1 MAKWAYKYV
10 AILLIYTATS
20 ASAQAES
27 SAMGF
32 FQGWQLYHSEGEIT
46 IVQNGIRTIYKAET
60 EKPREI
66 LLIPQDMIQTGKG
79 TAEIQLITGSL
90 TANQPVSKSPSPEK
104 TYTVI
109 KMGENT
115 SFLVDRPENKEITLE
130 LLYGRARVITGTAEP
145 GIVFRTGTSVTT
157 LRNCDMGIDYIIK
170 PGITQP
176 VLSLYCF
183 YGQGEVIPRYTPGT
197 EPAKFSLKAEETF
210 SLEYRIPY
218 SYMERRSLD
227 SQILAY
233 WQANPFSPGAPLPV
247 PQGVSNPTRI
257 AAGSPAITQPVSQA
271 GENDLPPE
279 ENSEQTSES
288 PKLKRSKGISV
299 FGLVSGILLASG
311 GGAMLYFNN
320 NKAITSDPD
329 FQKKLFFSSFA
340 PIGLG
345 TLFIVGSIINPSK

>member
-1 MAKWAYKYV
+1 MAKRAYKYIV
-10 AILLIYTATS
+10 IFLIYIAAS
-20 ASAQAES
+20 AGAQAES
-27 SAMGF
+27 SAMSF

-46 IVQNGIRTIYKAET
+46 VVQNGVRTVYKAGT

-90 TANQPVSKSPSPEK
+90 TANQPAGKSPSPEK

-115 SFLVDRPENKEITLE
+115 SFLVDRSENKEITLE

-157 LRNCDMGIDYIIK
+157 LRNCDMGIDYISK

-176 VLSLYCF
+176 ILSLYCF

-218 SYMERRSLD
+218 SYMERKSID

-233 WQANPFSPGAPLPV
+233 WQANPFTLGAPLPV
-247 PQGVSNPTRI
+247 PQGVSNPPQI
-257 AAGSPAITQPVSQA
+257 IAGSTAVASAASQA
-271 GENDLPPE
+271 GADNLTQEDNPL
-279 ENSEQTSES
+279 QTSNS
-288 PKLKRSKGISV
+288 PKLKRAKGINV
-299 FGLVSGILLASG
+299 VGMVTGALLVIG
-311 GGAMLYFNN
+311 GGALMAYSKLGNSYPPYQN
-320 NKAITSDPD
+320 
-329 FQKKLFFSSFA
+329 KLFFSSFA

-345 TLFIVGSIINPSK
+345 SLFIAGSIINPAE